1 MERIIR
7 LGSAFHEL
15 IWGTEDWLIS
25 AHQNGES
32 KVIGGKFDGKKL
44 SDLFKEN
51 KEIFGNIESN
61 EFPLLI
67 KIIDAKTALSIQVHP
82 GDEYARKH
90 ENSLGKTECW
100 YILDEKDSDIIVGQK
115 AKSRE
120 EFQKAIDEKKVMD
133 IMDVMDIKKGDFF
146 YIPAGTVH
154 AIRDN
159 TKILEI
165 QQSSDVT
172 YRLYDYD
179 RKDKD
184 GNLRELHIDKS
195 LDVID
200 YDYKYTK
207 TNTNNKQVGTSSCE
221 ELVNEKYFSV
231 DKYTINDKLSITN
244 DKPFLLG
251 VVTIG
256 SLKVNGETINAE
268 EGFIIPNGV
277 DLEVEGN
284 GELFISYV

>member
-256 SLKVNGETINAE
+256 SLKVNGETINSE
-268 EGFIIPNGV
+268 KGFIIPNGV